1 MVSFLPAGTP
11 SLNGEF
17 ALVPLAMQRN
27 GPPPATQA
35 AGHSSNVASL
45 TCAFLQAS
53 PKGTMT
59 VGAADGSRACL
70 AFSALLL
77 HRGWIVLRM
86 NLLVV
91 FVAAAAAAGGA
102 IAQTC
107 NPAIDGTYCGEQMQR
122 APRPSAAPG
131 ARTMTG
137 IRPGEAFSISND
149 DSPAMLGAITF
160 NSDASRCIGL
170 LRRSNCK
177 FK

>member
-1 MVSFLPAGTP
+1 M
-11 SLNGEF
+11 
-17 ALVPLAMQRN
+17 
-27 GPPPATQA
+27 
-35 AGHSSNVASL
+35 
-45 TCAFLQAS
+45 
-53 PKGTMT
+53 
-59 VGAADGSRACL
+59 
-70 AFSALLL
+70 
-77 HRGWIVLRM
+77 LRI

-107 NPAIDGTYCGEQMQR
+107 NPAIDGAYCGEQMQR

-137 IRPGEAFSISND
+137 IRRGEAFSISND